1 MYRVYYNLFND
12 VVWVGDFPTYDMAL
26 EHARGTA
33 EYQKYENGVK
43 QLEFTILKDRHL
55 YKSITICS

>member
-1 MYRVYYNLFND
+1 MYKVYYNLFND

-33 EYQKYENGVK
+33 EYQKYENGVTS
-43 QLEFTILKDRHL
+43 LDFTILKDIHL
-55 YKSITICS
+55 YKSITIVS